1 MDDARLPLALAD
13 ISDPPLWCSTRN
25 ASGSQISSGPED
37 LATQEYWA
45 AAIYKKY
52 GCWTTVGSAIATW
65 AVIGDFV

>member
-1 MDDARLPLALAD
+1 MDDATLPLALAD
-13 ISDPPLWCSTRN
+13 ISDPPLWCSTRK

-52 GCWTTVGSAIATW
+52 GCWTVGSAIATG